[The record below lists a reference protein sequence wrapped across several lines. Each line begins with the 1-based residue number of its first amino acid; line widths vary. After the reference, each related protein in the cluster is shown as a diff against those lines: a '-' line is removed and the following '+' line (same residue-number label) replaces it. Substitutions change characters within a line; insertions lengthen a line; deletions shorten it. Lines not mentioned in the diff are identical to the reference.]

1 METGYGALSRPPV
14 SDSRLPPSACHPAFG
29 IFSETMTV
37 AAEHSPMT
45 LEALRTVPLFASL
58 ADEAATELRD
68 LLRVRA
74 LPAGTLLFKRGDRG
88 DAMYLIEGG
97 AVRIYIIDEDGDE
110 VTLAELEQGDFFGEM
125 ALVDGK
131 PRVAFAQVTGE
142 ARLAELRR
150 EDFLSFVRRNPEVA
164 LAMVSAISERLRR
177 TDELLHQ
184 RVTRNVN
191 EEQEARMTRADR
203 VADVLAVFFGGWRF
217 VIASAAFI
225 LVWSLV
231 NGLLEH
237 YGGQNAAFDPSPF
250 DLLALVLGI
259 IAGVQ
264 APIILMSQN
273 RQAEKERLRAEND
286 YRVNLKN
293 ELAIE
298 EILRRLDVLESERLP
313 VLFAEQNELLI
324 GHTGKDTNGN
334 ESKPTG

>member
-1 METGYGALSRPPV
+1 
-14 SDSRLPPSACHPAFG
+14 
-29 IFSETMTV
+29 MTA

-58 ADEAATELRD
+58 TDEAATELRD

-74 LPAGTLLFKRGDRG
+74 LPGGTLLFKRGDRG

-97 AVRIYIIDEDGDE
+97 AVRIYIVDEDGDE

-125 ALVDGK
+125 ALVDDQ
-131 PRVAFAQVTGE
+131 PRAAFAAVAAD
-142 ARLAELRR
+142 ARLAELTR
-150 EDFLSFVRRNPEVA
+150 EDFLAFVRRNPEVA

-191 EEQEARMTRADR
+191 EEEEARMTRADR
-203 VADVLAVFFGGWRF
+203 VADELANFFGGWRF
-217 VIASAAFI
+217 VIATVALIF
-225 LVWSLV
+225 LWSLV
-231 NGLLEH
+231 NTWVEH
-237 YGGQNAAFDPSPF
+237 AWGKEAAFDPSPF
-250 DLLALVLGI
+250 DMLALLLGVV
-259 IAGVQ
+259 AGVQ

-313 VLFAEQNELLI
+313 VLFAEQNELL
-324 GHTGKDTNGN
+324 TGRRQDANGN
-334 ESKPTG
+334 ESKPAG

>member
-1 METGYGALSRPPV
+1 
-14 SDSRLPPSACHPAFG
+14 
-29 IFSETMTV
+29 MTV
-37 AAEHSPMT
+37 AAEHTQVT

-58 ADEAATELRD
+58 SDAAAEELRG
-68 LLRVRA
+68 LLRVRD
-74 LPAGTLLFKRGDRG
+74 LPAGTLLFKRGDLG

-97 AVRIYIIDEDGDE
+97 AVRIYIIDEDGDV

-125 ALVDGK
+125 ALVDGQ
-131 PRVAFAQVTGE
+131 PRAAFAEIAQA
-142 ARLAELRR
+142 ARLFELTR
-150 EDFLSFVRRNPEVA
+150 EDFLAFVRRNPDVA

-191 EEQEARMTRADR
+191 EEEAARLTRADR
-203 VADVLAVFFGGWRF
+203 VADELAVFFGGWRF
-217 VIASAAFI
+217 V
-225 LVWSLV
+225 VVSLV
-231 NGLLEH
+231 LIVIWITFMAWLEALR
-237 YGGQNAAFDPSPF
+237 GGAPDPFPYEI
-250 DLLALVLGI
+250 LALLLGVV
-259 IAGVQ
+259 AGVQ

-313 VLFAEQNELLI
+313 VLFAEQNERLL
-324 GHTGKDTNGN
+324 GRPERDASGN
-334 ESKPTG
+334 EQKPSA

>member
-1 METGYGALSRPPV
+1 
-14 SDSRLPPSACHPAFG
+14 
-29 IFSETMTV
+29 MTA

-58 ADEAATELRD
+58 SDQAATDLRD

-74 LPAGTLLFKRGDRG
+74 LAAGKLIFKKGDRG

-97 AVRIYIIDEDGDE
+97 SVRIYIIDEDRKE

-131 PRVAFAQVTGE
+131 PRTAFAEVNSD
-142 ARLAELRR
+142 ARLAELTR
-150 EDFLSFVRRNPEVA
+150 EDFLAFVRRNPEVA

-191 EEQEARMTRADR
+191 EEEAARMTRADR
-203 VADVLAVFFGGWRF
+203 VADELANFFGGWRF
-217 VIASAAFI
+217 V
-225 LVWSLV
+225 VVSLV
-231 NGLLEH
+231 LIVVWVSINAWVEVLR
-237 YGGQNAAFDPSPF
+237 GGGRAPDPFPYEI
-250 DLLALVLGI
+250 LALLLGVV
-259 IAGVQ
+259 AGVQ
-264 APIILMSQN
+264 APIILMAQN
-273 RQAEKERLRAEND
+273 RQTEKERLRAEND

-313 VLFAEQNELLI
+313 ILFAEQNELL
-324 GHTGKDTNGN
+324 TGQSGQGTNGN
-334 ESKPTG
+334 DSKPTG

>member
-1 METGYGALSRPPV
+1 M
-14 SDSRLPPSACHPAFG
+14 SAH
-29 IFSETMTV
+29 V
-37 AAEHSPMT
+37 DEHSPMT

-58 ADEAATELRD
+58 TDEAATELRD
-68 LLRVRA
+68 LLRA
-74 LPAGTLLFKRGDRG
+74 LSLPAGALLFRKGDRG

-97 AVRIYIIDEDGDE
+97 SVRIYIIDEDGDE

-131 PRVAFAQVTGE
+131 PRTAFAQVTSDG
-142 ARLAELRR
+142 RLAELRR
-150 EDFLSFVRRNPEVA
+150 DDFLAFVRRNPEVA

-191 EEQEARMTRADR
+191 EEEEARMTRADR
-203 VADVLAVFFGGWRF
+203 VADELAVFFGGWRF
-217 VIASAAFI
+217 VVA
-225 LVWSLV
+225 SLV
-231 NGLLEH
+231 LIVLWVSVMAWVEALR
-237 YGGQNAAFDPSPF
+237 GGAPDPFPYEI
-250 DLLALVLGI
+250 LALLLGI
-259 IAGVQ
+259 VAGVQ

-313 VLFAEQNELLI
+313 VLFAEQNELLT
-324 GHTGKDTNGN
+324 GHAGKDANGN
-334 ESKPTG
+334 EQKS

>member
-1 METGYGALSRPPV
+1 
-14 SDSRLPPSACHPAFG
+14 
-29 IFSETMTV
+29 MTV
-37 AAEHSPMT
+37 AAEHTPMT

-74 LPAGTLLFKRGDRG
+74 MPAGTLLFKRGDRG

-125 ALVDGK
+125 ALVDGQ
-131 PRVAFAQVTGE
+131 PRVAFAAIAAD

-150 EDFLSFVRRNPEVA
+150 ADFLDFVHRNPEVA

-177 TDELLHQ
+177 TDQLLHQ

-191 EEQEARMTRADR
+191 EEEAARMTRADR
-203 VADVLAVFFGGWRF
+203 VADELANFFGGWRF
-217 VIASAAFI
+217 VVVS
-225 LVWSLV
+225 
-231 NGLLEH
+231 
-237 YGGQNAAFDPSPF
+237 
-250 DLLALVLGI
+250 LALIVVWVSVMAWLEARRGGAPDPFPYEILALLLGVV
-259 IAGVQ
+259 AGVQ

-313 VLFAEQNELLI
+313 VLFAEQNEVLV
-324 GHTGKDTNGN
+324 GHGGKGKNGDDKT
-334 ESKPTG
+334 SG

>member
-1 METGYGALSRPPV
+1 M
-14 SDSRLPPSACHPAFG
+14 SAH
-29 IFSETMTV
+29 V
-37 AAEHSPMT
+37 DEHSPMT

-58 ADEAATELRD
+58 SDESATELRD

-74 LPAGTLLFKRGDRG
+74 LPAGTLLFRKGDRG

-97 AVRIYIIDEDGDE
+97 SVRIYIIDEDGDE

-125 ALVDGK
+125 ALVDGQ
-131 PRVAFAQVTGE
+131 PRTAFAAVAAD

-150 EDFLSFVRRNPEVA
+150 EDFLAFVRRNPEVA

-191 EEQEARMTRADR
+191 EEEEARMTRADR
-203 VADVLAVFFGGWRF
+203 VADELANFFGGWRF
-217 VIASAAFI
+217 V
-225 LVWSLV
+225 VVSLV
-231 NGLLEH
+231 LIVVWVSINAWVEALR
-237 YGGQNAAFDPSPF
+237 GGGVAPDPFPYEI
-250 DLLALVLGI
+250 LALLLGI
-259 IAGVQ
+259 VAGVQ

-324 GHTGKDTNGN
+324 GRTGKDANGN
-334 ESKPTG
+334 EQKP

>member
-1 METGYGALSRPPV
+1 MT
-14 SDSRLPPSACHPAFG
+14 AF
-29 IFSETMTV
+29 V
-37 AAEHSPMT
+37 DEHSPMT

-58 ADEAATELRD
+58 SDEAATELRD
-68 LLRVRA
+68 LLRVRSE
-74 LPAGTLLFKRGDRG
+74 PAAKLIFKKGDRG

-97 AVRIYIIDEDGDE
+97 AVRIYIIDEDRKE

-131 PRVAFAQVTGE
+131 PRAAFAAVTAD
-142 ARLAELRR
+142 ARLAKLTR
-150 EDFLSFVRRNPEVA
+150 EDFLAFVRRNPDVA

-203 VADVLAVFFGGWRF
+203 VADELANFFGGWRF
-217 VIASAAFI
+217 V
-225 LVWSLV
+225 VVSLV
-231 NGLLEH
+231 LIAVWVSI
-237 YGGQNAAFDPSPF
+237 NAWMEVLRGDGRAPDPFPYEI
-250 DLLALVLGI
+250 LALLLGVV
-259 IAGVQ
+259 AGVQ

-273 RQAEKERLRAEND
+273 RQAEKERLRADND

-324 GHTGKDTNGN
+324 GHTGQDANGN

>member
-1 METGYGALSRPPV
+1 
-14 SDSRLPPSACHPAFG
+14 
-29 IFSETMTV
+29 MTV
-37 AAEHSPMT
+37 AAEEPLT
-45 LEALRTVPLFASL
+45 LEALRSVPLFASL
-58 ADEAATELRD
+58 ADEAATELRG
-68 LLRVRA
+68 LLTLRA

-97 AVRIYIIDEDGDE
+97 AVRIYIIDEDNDE

-125 ALVDGK
+125 ALVEDQ
-131 PRVAFAQVTGE
+131 PRTAFAQVTAD
-142 ARLAELRR
+142 ARLAELTR
-150 EDFLSFVRRNPEVA
+150 EDFLAFVRRNPEVA

-191 EEQEARMTRADR
+191 EEEAARMTRADR
-203 VADVLAVFFGGWRF
+203 VADELANFFGGWRF
-217 VIASAAFI
+217 VIATVALIFA
-225 LVWSLV
+225 WSLFNTWIEQAWGKDV
-231 NGLLEH
+231 
-237 YGGQNAAFDPSPF
+237 AFDPSPF
-250 DLLALVLGI
+250 DLLALLLGI

-313 VLFAEQNELLI
+313 VLFAEQNELLT
-324 GHTGKDTNGN
+324 GHTGKDANGN
-334 ESKPTG
+334 EKEVRG

>member
-1 METGYGALSRPPV
+1 
-14 SDSRLPPSACHPAFG
+14 
-29 IFSETMTV
+29 MTA
-37 AAEHSPMT
+37 AAEEHFPMT

-58 ADEAATELRD
+58 TDESAAELRD
-68 LLRVRA
+68 LLRVRV
-74 LPAGTLLFKRGDRG
+74 LPAATLLFKRGDRG

-97 AVRIYIIDEDGDE
+97 SVRIYIIDEDGDE

-131 PRVAFAQVTGE
+131 PRTAFAQIT
-142 ARLAELRR
+142 ADATLAELTR
-150 EDFLSFVRRNPEVA
+150 EDFLAFVRRNPEVA
-164 LAMVSAISERLRR
+164 LAMVSAISDRLRR

-191 EEQEARMTRADR
+191 EEEEARLTRADR
-203 VADVLAVFFGGWRF
+203 VADELAVFFGGWRF
-217 VIASAAFI
+217 VVSTGILIFLWAA
-225 LVWSLV
+225 L
-231 NGLLEH
+231 
-237 YGGQNAAFDPSPF
+237 NAALQQFWGKDFAFDPSPF
-250 DLLALVLGI
+250 DLLALVLGV

-313 VLFAEQNELLI
+313 VLFAEQNELL
-324 GHTGKDTNGN
+324 TGRAGRDTNGN
-334 ESKPTG
+334 DSKPTG

>member
-1 METGYGALSRPPV
+1 
-14 SDSRLPPSACHPAFG
+14 
-29 IFSETMTV
+29 
-37 AAEHSPMT
+37 MT
-45 LEALRTVPLFASL
+45 LEALRTVPLFSSL
-58 ADEAATELRD
+58 GDGAATELRD
-68 LLRVRA
+68 LLRARSV
-74 LPAGTLLFKRGDRG
+74 PAGTLVFNRGDRG

-97 AVRIYIIDEDGDE
+97 SVRIYIVDEDGDE

-125 ALVDGK
+125 ALVDGQ
-131 PRVAFAQVTGE
+131 PRAAFAAAASN

-150 EDFLSFVRRNPEVA
+150 EDFLAFVRRNPEVA

-191 EEQEARMTRADR
+191 EEDEARMTRADR
-203 VADVLAVFFGGWRF
+203 VADELANFFGGWRF
-217 VIASAAFI
+217 VVVS
-225 LVWSLV
+225 
-231 NGLLEH
+231 
-237 YGGQNAAFDPSPF
+237 
-250 DLLALVLGI
+250 LALIVVWVSINAWAEALRGRAPDPFPYEILALLLGVV
-259 IAGVQ
+259 AGIQ

-313 VLFAEQNELLI
+313 VLFAEQNALLKGRD
-324 GHTGKDTNGN
+324 GHDANGQGG
-334 ESKPTG
+334 EARGQ

>member
-1 METGYGALSRPPV
+1 
-14 SDSRLPPSACHPAFG
+14 
-29 IFSETMTV
+29 MTV

-58 ADEAATELRD
+58 ADDAATELRD

-125 ALVDGK
+125 ALVDGQ
-131 PRVAFAQVTGE
+131 PRAAFAAV
-142 ARLAELRR
+142 AADSRLAELRR
-150 EDFLSFVRRNPEVA
+150 EDFLAFVHRNPEVA

-191 EEQEARMTRADR
+191 EEEEARMTRADR
-203 VADVLAVFFGGWRF
+203 VADELASFFGGWRF
-217 VIASAAFI
+217 VIVTGALI
-225 LVWSLV
+225 LAWSLI
-231 NGLLEH
+231 NGWIEH
-237 YGGQNAAFDPSPF
+237 SWGKEAAFDPSPF
-250 DLLALVLGI
+250 DLLALVLGV

-313 VLFAEQNELLI
+313 VLFAEQNELLL
-324 GHTGKDTNGN
+324 GHDGRQDANGGDQ
-334 ESKPTG
+334 TRG